1 MMYII
6 LFLICIFFCWILV
19 RYLPFGKI
27 SILKHIL
34 EANNLFCIQYLL
46 ISCAFL
52 FFEKFSVWKSLICVL
67 LFDLVLTFV
76 LAIRT
81 REKQKCKHE
90 KISKQELILIILTI
104 FMIVPFIHITTED
117 IAADTDQGAYFL
129 HTCILMEEKNQD
141 IHLLREI
148 GKISNEVDSGVR
160 ALLNDLPIY
169 YHEKNED
176 VYYIHALCT
185 WCSYAAL
192 FGKMFGVWRCMF
204 AVNYLYIL
212 SVYNLFYTCK
222 KLIQEDT
229 NLYLYIFMFALSP
242 LLLYI
247 GKAGLAEI
255 AMLYFLSL
263 GLHFLL
269 EENIFFSFIS
279 GICIGLIGFLHISI
293 YAYIPIITVIALLQ
307 SIQERKI
314 AFFNIVQLL
323 MFGFSIWYAYKI
335 SPIYVEKQY
344 MRFTLNSR
352 ISYFAIFAVINV
364 IAVIFISIQIQV
376 YKGHYKVVSI
386 IRRILYE
393 NYRMISKI
401 ILGIVLFS
409 TIYYSYFMC
418 FTDKFSIEEGFDAGT
433 WNLRSEYINK
443 GLKAISHLNIVNI
456 ARAVGIIGLFFF
468 IVIPFLKYELSDV
481 AKSFYYITLYGMVI
495 FTVFQMDTPSNYY
508 CSRYFAPVLI
518 PMMVL
523 TVVCTLRKKNWCIYF
538 MIVVLL
544 YNHHFWP
551 AFLLGGPKVGQFEL
565 LQDTLSVIP
574 KEAIVFCEPESHM
587 INARLSGNLRVL
599 NNNEVYNLNNFD
611 EVLTFY
617 SNQNG
622 YIISEHELEMDAE
635 LLLNHIYLSQ
645 YSFGNGK
652 NGTYDVGVGTYEIPL
667 YIYELKKD

>member
-1 MMYII
+1 MYII

-19 RYLPFGKI
+19 RYLPFGEI

-129 HTCILMEEKNQD
+129 HTCVLLEEKGD
-141 IHLLREI
+141 KIHLLSEI
-148 GKISNEVDSGVR
+148 GSISDKVDEGIR
-160 ALLNDLPIY
+160 ILQEDLTCF
-169 YHEKNED
+169 YHHNNED
-176 VYYIHALCT
+176 VYYCFALNS
-185 WCSYAAL
+185 WCSYTAL
-192 FGKMFGVWRCMF
+192 FGKMFGIWKCMR

-212 SVYNLFYTCK
+212 CIFNLFYVCK
-222 KLIQEDT
+222 KNVHEVN
-229 NLYLYIFMFALSP
+229 NLYLYILMFSLSP

-247 GKAGLAEI
+247 GKAGLSEI
-255 AMLYFLSL
+255 VFVYLLSF
-263 GLHFLL
+263 GLDHLF
-269 EENIFFSFIS
+269 EENAFFSLIS
-279 GICIGLIGFLHISI
+279 GISIGLIGFVHISI
-293 YAYIPIITVIALLQ
+293 YAYMPIITGIALLESTRKRKL
-307 SIQERKI
+307 SI
-314 AFFNIVQLL
+314 FNIVQLL

-364 IAVIFISIQIQV
+364 IVIIFILIQIQV

-468 IVIPFLKYELSDV
+468 IAIPFLKYELSDV
-481 AKSFYYITLYGMVI
+481 AKSFYYITLYGMII
-495 FTVFQMDTPSNYY
+495 FTVLQMDTPSNYY

-523 TVVCTLRKKNWCIYF
+523 TVVCTLRKKNWYIYF

-599 NNNEVYNLNNFD
+599 NNNEVYNLDNID

-622 YIISEHELEMDAE
+622 YIISEHELEMDAK
-635 LLLNHIYLSQ
+635 LLMNHIYLSQ